1 MSERNKLASDFRWSI
16 INNDLAAV
24 RGHLKRG
31 VDPNKADET
40 GWTPLISAASAG
52 SLPVIQLLVDGGAE
66 VNHGDID
73 GFTSL
78 MCAAGAGHADVI
90 RFLVLK
96 GAKVDR
102 TDRISRT
109 ALSWAVTKRDVVN
122 AVKSLL
128 ELGADPNHLDG
139 TGMTPLMRAAVLKF
153 PGCFRVLLEG
163 GADVA
168 VKHISTGKT
177 AFDMAAETESPAL
190 IDAVKSFTRNRYNR

>member
-24 RGHLKRG
+24 RRHLKGG
-31 VDPNKADET
+31 VNPNKSDEE
-40 GWTPLISAASAG
+40 GWAPLISAASAG
-52 SLPVIQLLVDGGAE
+52 SLPVVQLLVDGGAD
-66 VNHGDID
+66 VNHSDID

-78 MCAAGAGHADVI
+78 MCAAGAGHAEVI

-96 GAKVDR
+96 GAKVNR
-102 TDRISRT
+102 TDNLSRT
-109 ALSWAVTKRDVVN
+109 ALSWAVTKWDVAD
-122 AVKSLL
+122 AVKALL

-163 GADVA
+163 GADVS
-168 VKHISTGKT
+168 VKHIPTSKT
-177 AFDMAAETESPAL
+177 ALDMAAESGSAAL
-190 IDAVKSFTRNRYNR
+190 IDAVKSFTLNPHDR